1 MSKIAYF
8 DCLSGIS
15 GDMTLGALIDIGAQT
30 GELDANTIETAVR
43 SMGLGEIT
51 IQAQTVKKHG
61 FRAIKV
67 DIAHPPEH
75 AHRHLHHIT
84 EMIDRADAITPAAK
98 QLAHKIFLELAKAEA
113 KVHGST
119 IEKVHFHEV
128 GAIDSIA
135 DIVGTAVAMTAL
147 GIESIEA
154 SAVPTGSGTITI
166 AHGRVAIPAPAT
178 AELLKGIPIASSD
191 VQAELTTPTGAA
203 ILKAT
208 ASRFGSIPSMSTIA
222 VGYGAGSKDLETQAN
237 ILRVMLGER
246 SGVAGASPEAAR
258 DYPLETDQVVVLE
271 TNIDDASPQSLAFCA
286 ERLLDAGALD
296 VFQTPCVMKKGRL
309 GVVLTTLCDAEHVA
323 QLESILFTH
332 TSSIGIRR
340 HTSNRRKLVRRS
352 ETVSTDFGPLR
363 GKVVVVPGGAERFA
377 IEDDDAVAMAKQHS
391 VDVAQV
397 RAAAQSAWQNRIS

>member
-1 MSKIAYF
+1 MTKIAYF

-30 GELDANTIETAVR
+30 GELDANTIQSAVR

-51 IQAQTVKKHG
+51 IQSETVKKKG

-84 EMIDRADAITPAAK
+84 EMIDRADAIAPEAK

-135 DIVGTAVAMTAL
+135 DIVGTAVAMTQL
-147 GIESIEA
+147 GIDSVEA
-154 SAVPTGSGTITI
+154 SPVPTGSGTITI

-178 AELLKGIPIASSD
+178 AELLKGIPIATSD

-208 ASRFGSIPSMSTIA
+208 ATRFGSIPSMSTIA
-222 VGYGAGSKDLETQAN
+222 VGYGAGTKDLEAQAN
-237 ILRVMLGER
+237 ILKVMLGER
-246 SGVAGASPEAAR
+246 TGQTASSQETAR

-286 ERLLDAGALD
+286 DRLFDAGALD

-309 GVVLTTLCDAEHVA
+309 GVVLTTVCDAEHVA

-352 ETVSTDFGPLR
+352 ETVSTEFGAVR
-363 GKVVVVPGGAERFA
+363 GKVVIVPGGSERFA
-377 IEDDDAVAMAKQHS
+377 VEDDDAVAMAKQHS
-391 VDVAQV
+391 VDVNQV
-397 RAAAQSAWQNRIS
+397 RAAAQSAWKNNKS